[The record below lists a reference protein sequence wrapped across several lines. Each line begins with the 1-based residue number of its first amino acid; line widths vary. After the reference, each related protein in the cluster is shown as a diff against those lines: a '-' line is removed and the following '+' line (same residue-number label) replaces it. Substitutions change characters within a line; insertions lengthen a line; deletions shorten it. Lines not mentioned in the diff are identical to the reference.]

1 MPRVP
6 TVRSALSRLLHV
18 VALASLLQTAAA
30 ERLSGLAADLS
41 ATSVSGISSGGYMA
55 VQFHIAHS
63 ATVIGAGVLAAGPYY
78 CAQGSAWT
86 AVYNCMKPGTWT
98 PLPPIALLEADT
110 AVLAR
115 SGQIDATE
123 NLKRAH
129 VWLFTGKRDDTVRPA
144 VVAALKRYYEEY
156 VPPAAIAY
164 VDGVSAG
171 HAMITADQGASC
183 ASSAPPYINDCH
195 FDAAGQLLRHIY
207 GPLDPPAAQ
216 ETGRLVAFDQK
227 EFAPDVYAIS
237 LADTGYVYLPRSC
250 GSVRC
255 RVHVAFHG
263 CRQNVD
269 AVGIAFVRE
278 AGYNRWA
285 DSNRIIVLYPQTIS
299 RYGFGGWPVS
309 FVLNPNGCWD
319 WWGYTGPIYHTR
331 SGAQIRAIDA
341 MLARLAERG

>member
-1 MPRVP
+1 
-6 TVRSALSRLLHV
+6 
-18 VALASLLQTAAA
+18 
-30 ERLSGLAADLS
+30 
-41 ATSVSGISSGGYMA
+41 MA

-78 CAQGSAWT
+78 CSQGSAWA

-98 PLPPIALLEADT
+98 PLPPVALLEADT
-110 AVLAR
+110 DILAR

-123 NLKRAH
+123 NLKHAR
-129 VWLFTGKRDDTVRPA
+129 VWLFTGKRDETVRPA

-164 VDGVSAG
+164 VDQVSSG
-171 HAMITADQGASC
+171 HAMITADHGASC

-195 FDAAGQLLRHIY
+195 FDAAGQLLQHIY
-207 GPLDPPAAQ
+207 GRLAPPPTQ

-227 EFAPDVYAIS
+227 EFAADAHAIS

-250 GSVRC
+250 ESTRC

-263 CRQNVD
+263 CRQNAA
-269 AVGIAFVRE
+269 AVGVAFVRE

-319 WWGYTGPIYHTR
+319 WWGYTGPVYPTC
-331 SGAQIRAIDA
+331 SGAQIRAIEA
-341 MLARLAERG
+341 MLARLAERR